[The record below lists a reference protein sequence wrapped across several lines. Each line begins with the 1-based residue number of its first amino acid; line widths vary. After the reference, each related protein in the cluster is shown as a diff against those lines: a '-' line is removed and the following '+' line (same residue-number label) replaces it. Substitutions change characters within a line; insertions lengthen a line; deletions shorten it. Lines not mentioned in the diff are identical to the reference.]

1 MTKTPLAL
9 LTAVLAA
16 GCVAP
21 SARTSNAAAIPPVAP
36 PSSSTVA
43 AAASGST
50 NITPPRADLIA
61 PAAPAQPT
69 LLQRLVKAAP
79 KADPEVLA
87 LALEARTCAGR
98 AGTGTDATRLAV
110 IDYSKPS
117 TERRLWVFDLANAN
131 LLYDEYVAHGRG
143 SGENM
148 ATSFS
153 NTDGSHQT
161 SLGLFTT
168 AETYMGGNGYSLR
181 MDGHEPG
188 WNDKARDRL
197 IVMHGAPY
205 VNPLQARVQGRLGRS
220 FGCPAV
226 RPEVAKPMIDTL
238 KQGQLVFAYAKNE
251 KWLKGSR
258 FLGCNGAAAL
268 VRGERPG
275 NTSLVNRTATL

>member
-43 AAASGST
+43 AADSGGANAT
-50 NITPPRADLIA
+50 FQQPV
-61 PAAPAQPT
+61 AQPT

-98 AGTGTDATRLAV
+98 TGTGAEATRLAV

-117 TERRLWVFDLANAN
+117 TERRLWVFDLRNAN

-188 WNDKARDRL
+188 WNDNARNRL

-220 FGCPAV
+220 YGCPAV

-238 KQGQLVFAYAKNE
+238 KQGQLVFAYAKND

-258 FLGCNGAAAL
+258 FLGCSGAAAL
-268 VRGERPG
+268 VRGGRPD
-275 NTSLVNRTATL
+275 TSMVSRTATL

>member
-36 PSSSTVA
+36 PPSSTVA
-43 AAASGST
+43 AAETGGAS
-50 NITPPRADLIA
+50 
-61 PAAPAQPT
+61 AAFHEPVAQPT

-98 AGTGTDATRLAV
+98 TGTGADATRLAV

-117 TERRLWVFDLANAN
+117 TERRLWVFDLRNAN

-188 WNDKARDRL
+188 WNDNARGRL

-220 FGCPAV
+220 YGCPAV

-238 KQGQLVFAYAKNE
+238 KQGQLVFAYAKHD

-258 FLGCNGAAAL
+258 FLGCSGAAAL
-268 VRGERPG
+268 VRGGRPD
-275 NTSLVNRTATL
+275 TSMVSRTATL

>member
-36 PSSSTVA
+36 PPSSTVA
-43 AAASGST
+43 AAHSGSANT
-50 NITPPRADLIA
+50 AFQEPV
-61 PAAPAQPT
+61 AQPT

-87 LALEARTCAGR
+87 LALEARTCAAR
-98 AGTGTDATRLAV
+98 NGTGTDATRLAV

-117 TERRLWVFDLANAN
+117 TERRLWVFDLRNAN

-238 KQGQLVFAYAKNE
+238 KQGQLVFAYAKND

-258 FLGCNGAAAL
+258 FLGCSGAAAL
-268 VRGERPG
+268 VRGGRPD
-275 NTSLVNRTATL
+275 TPMVSRTATL

>member
-43 AAASGST
+43 AAESGGANT
-50 NITPPRADLIA
+50 AIHE
-61 PAAPAQPT
+61 PAAQPT
-69 LLQRLVKAAP
+69 LLQQLVQAAP

-87 LALEARTCAGR
+87 LALEARTCAAR
-98 AGTGTDATRLAV
+98 NGTGTDATRLAV

-117 TERRLWVFDLANAN
+117 TERRLWVFDLASAR
-131 LLYDEYVAHGRG
+131 LLYDEHVAHGRG
-143 SGENM
+143 SGENL

-161 SLGLFTT
+161 SLGLYTT

-188 WNDKARDRL
+188 WNDNARNRL

-205 VNPLQARVQGRLGRS
+205 VNPLQARAQGRLGRS

-238 KQGQLVFAYAKNE
+238 KQGQLVFAYAKND

-268 VRGERPG
+268 VRGGRPG
-275 NTSLVNRTATL
+275 PLVSRTATL

>member
-9 LTAVLAA
+9 LAAVLAA

-21 SARTSNAAAIPPVAP
+21 SARMSTAAAIPPVAP
-36 PSSSTVA
+36 PPSTPVVE
-43 AAASGST
+43 
-50 NITPPRADLIA
+50 PA
-61 PAAPAQPT
+61 PKPQTPT
-69 LLQRLVKAAP
+69 LLQRLSQAAP
-79 KADPEVLA
+79 AANPEVLA
-87 LALEARTCAGR
+87 LALEARTCAAR
-98 AGTGTDATRLAV
+98 NGTGADARRLAV

-117 TERRLWVFDLANAN
+117 TERRLWVFDLAEAS

-153 NTDGSHQT
+153 NVDGSHQT

-168 AETYMGGNGYSLR
+168 AETYVGGNGYSLR

-226 RPEVAKPMIDTL
+226 RPEVARPMIDTL

-251 KWLKGSR
+251 KWLKDSR
-258 FLGCNGAAAL
+258 FLRCNGVAAL
-268 VRGERPG
+268 VRGEGARG
-275 NTSLVNRTATL
+275 EGAGALVSRTATL

>member
-43 AAASGST
+43 AADSGGANT
-50 NITPPRADLIA
+50 AFHA
-61 PAAPAQPT
+61 PVAQPT

-98 AGTGTDATRLAV
+98 VGTGAEATRLAV

-117 TERRLWVFDLANAN
+117 TERRLWVFDLRNAN

-188 WNDKARDRL
+188 WNDNARNRL

-220 FGCPAV
+220 YGCPAV

-238 KQGQLVFAYAKNE
+238 KQGQLVFAYAKND

-268 VRGERPG
+268 VRGGRPG
-275 NTSLVNRTATL
+275 PLVSRTATL

>member
-1 MTKTPLAL
+1 M
-9 LTAVLAA
+9 AA
-16 GCVAP
+16 DRGDPNPA
-21 SARTSNAAAIPPVAP
+21 SSPP
-36 PSSSTVA
+36 T
-43 AAASGST
+43 
-50 NITPPRADLIA
+50 
-61 PAAPAQPT
+61 AQPT

-98 AGTGTDATRLAV
+98 TGTGADATRLAV

-117 TERRLWVFDLANAN
+117 TERRLWVFDLRNAN

-148 ATSFS
+148 ATQFS

-188 WNDKARDRL
+188 WNDNARNRL

-238 KQGQLVFAYAKNE
+238 KQGQLVFAYAKND

-258 FLGCNGAAAL
+258 FLGCSGAAAL
-268 VRGERPG
+268 VRGGRPDT
-275 NTSLVNRTATL
+275 TSMVSRTATL

>member
-43 AAASGST
+43 AADSGGANPT
-50 NITPPRADLIA
+50 FQQPV
-61 PAAPAQPT
+61 AQPT

-98 AGTGTDATRLAV
+98 TGTGAEATRLAV

-117 TERRLWVFDLANAN
+117 TERRLWVFDLRNAN

-188 WNDKARDRL
+188 WNDNARNRL

-220 FGCPAV
+220 YGCPAV

-238 KQGQLVFAYAKNE
+238 KQGQLVFAYAKND

-258 FLGCNGAAAL
+258 FLGCSGAAAL
-268 VRGERPG
+268 VRGGRPD
-275 NTSLVNRTATL
+275 TSMVSRTATL

>member
-21 SARTSNAAAIPPVAP
+21 SARTSNAATIPPVAP
-36 PSSSTVA
+36 PPSTTVA
-43 AAASGST
+43 AAETGGANT
-50 NITPPRADLIA
+50 AFREPV
-61 PAAPAQPT
+61 AQPT

-98 AGTGTDATRLAV
+98 TGTGADATRLAV

-117 TERRLWVFDLANAN
+117 TERRLWVFDLRNAN

-188 WNDKARDRL
+188 WNDNARGRL

-220 FGCPAV
+220 YGCPAV

-238 KQGQLVFAYAKNE
+238 KQGQLVFAYAKND

-258 FLGCNGAAAL
+258 FLGCSGAAAL
-268 VRGERPG
+268 VRGGRPD
-275 NTSLVNRTATL
+275 TSMVSRTATL

>member
-36 PSSSTVA
+36 PPSSTVA
-43 AAASGST
+43 AAETGGAS
-50 NITPPRADLIA
+50 
-61 PAAPAQPT
+61 AAFHEPVAQPT

-98 AGTGTDATRLAV
+98 TGTGADATRLAV

-117 TERRLWVFDLANAN
+117 TERRLWVFDLRNAN

-188 WNDKARDRL
+188 WNDNARGRL

-220 FGCPAV
+220 YGCPAV

-238 KQGQLVFAYAKNE
+238 KQGQLVFAYAKND

-258 FLGCNGAAAL
+258 FLGCSGAAAL
-268 VRGERPG
+268 VRGGRPD
-275 NTSLVNRTATL
+275 TSMVSRTATL

>member
-1 MTKTPLAL
+1 MTKIPLAL

-21 SARTSNAAAIPPVAP
+21 SARTSNAAANPLVAP
-36 PSSSTVA
+36 PLST
-43 AAASGST
+43 
-50 NITPPRADLIA
+50 A
-61 PAAPAQPT
+61 PAAVAHADAATPARHDTTPNLPNEPT
-69 LLQRLVKAAP
+69 LLQRLAKAAP
-79 KADPEVLA
+79 HANPEVLA

-98 AGTGTDATRLAV
+98 EGTGADATRLAV

-117 TERRLWVFDLANAN
+117 TERRLWVFDLRNAN

-168 AETYMGGNGYSLR
+168 AETYFGGNGYSLR

-188 WNDKARDRL
+188 WNDNARNRL

-205 VNPLQARVQGRLGRS
+205 VNPLQARAQGRLGRS

-238 KQGQLVFAYAKNE
+238 KQGQLVFAYAKNDR
-251 KWLKGSR
+251 WLKGSR

-268 VRGERPG
+268 VRGGRPG
-275 NTSLVNRTATL
+275 TNMVTRTATL

>member
-43 AAASGST
+43 AAESGGANT
-50 NITPPRADLIA
+50 AIHE
-61 PAAPAQPT
+61 PAAQPT
-69 LLQRLVKAAP
+69 LLQQLVQAAP

-87 LALEARTCAGR
+87 LALEARTCAAR
-98 AGTGTDATRLAV
+98 NGTGTDATRLAV

-117 TERRLWVFDLANAN
+117 TERRLWVFDLASAR
-131 LLYDEYVAHGRG
+131 LLYDEHVAHGRG
-143 SGENM
+143 SGENL

-161 SLGLFTT
+161 SLGLYTT

-188 WNDKARDRL
+188 WNDNARNRL

-238 KQGQLVFAYAKNE
+238 KQGQLVFAYAKND

-268 VRGERPG
+268 VRGGRPG
-275 NTSLVNRTATL
+275 PLVSRTATL

>member
-9 LTAVLAA
+9 LVAVLAA

-36 PSSSTVA
+36 PSSSTSVVA
-43 AAASGST
+43 ADRGDPIPAS
-50 NITPPRADLIA
+50 PEK
-61 PAAPAQPT
+61 PAAPT
-69 LLQRLVKAAP
+69 LLQQLVQAAP

-87 LALEARTCAGR
+87 LALEARTCAAR
-98 AGTGTDATRLAV
+98 NGTGTDATRLAV

-117 TERRLWVFDLANAN
+117 TERRLWVFDLASAR
-131 LLYDEYVAHGRG
+131 LLYDEHVAHGRG
-143 SGENM
+143 SGENL
-148 ATSFS
+148 ATQFS

-161 SLGLFTT
+161 SLGLYTT
-168 AETYMGGNGYSLR
+168 AETYFGGNGYSLR

-188 WNDKARDRL
+188 WNDNARNRL

-205 VNPLQARVQGRLGRS
+205 VNPLQARAQGRLGRS

-238 KQGQLVFAYAKNE
+238 KQGQLVFAYAKND

-258 FLGCNGAAAL
+258 FLGCSGAAAL
-268 VRGERPG
+268 VRGGRPD
-275 NTSLVNRTATL
+275 TSMVSRTATL

>member
-36 PSSSTVA
+36 PPSSTVA
-43 AAASGST
+43 AAETGGANT
-50 NITPPRADLIA
+50 AFREPV
-61 PAAPAQPT
+61 AQPT

-98 AGTGTDATRLAV
+98 TGTGADATRLAV

-117 TERRLWVFDLANAN
+117 TERRLWVFDLRNAN

-188 WNDKARDRL
+188 WNDNARGRL

-220 FGCPAV
+220 YGCPAV

-238 KQGQLVFAYAKNE
+238 KQGQLVFAYAKND

-258 FLGCNGAAAL
+258 FLGCSGAAAL
-268 VRGERPG
+268 VRGGRPD
-275 NTSLVNRTATL
+275 TSMVSRTATL

>member
-43 AAASGST
+43 AAESGGANT
-50 NITPPRADLIA
+50 AIHEPA
-61 PAAPAQPT
+61 PQPT
-69 LLQRLVKAAP
+69 LLQQLVQAAP
-79 KADPEVLA
+79 KANPEVLA
-87 LALEARTCAGR
+87 LALEARTCAAR
-98 AGTGTDATRLAV
+98 NGTGTDATRLAV

-117 TERRLWVFDLANAN
+117 TERRLWVFDLTAAR
-131 LLYDEYVAHGRG
+131 LLYDEFVAHGRG
-143 SGENM
+143 SGENL
-148 ATSFS
+148 ATQFS

-161 SLGLFTT
+161 SLGLYTT
-168 AETYMGGNGYSLR
+168 AETYFGGNGYSLR

-188 WNDKARDRL
+188 WNDNARNRL

-238 KQGQLVFAYAKNE
+238 KQGQLVFAYAKND

-258 FLGCNGAAAL
+258 FLGFTGAAAL
-268 VRGERPG
+268 GGGGRPG
-275 NTSLVNRTATL
+275 PLVSRTATL

>member
-36 PSSSTVA
+36 LPSSTSVVA
-43 AAASGST
+43 ADRGDPNPVSS
-50 NITPPRADLIA
+50 A
-61 PAAPAQPT
+61 PSAQPT

-98 AGTGTDATRLAV
+98 TGTGADATRLAV

-117 TERRLWVFDLANAN
+117 TERRLWVFDLRNAN

-143 SGENM
+143 SGENL

-153 NTDGSHQT
+153 NLDGSHQT

-181 MDGHEPG
+181 MDGLEPG
-188 WNDKARDRL
+188 WNDNARNRL

-220 FGCPAV
+220 YGCPAV

-238 KQGQLVFAYAKNE
+238 KQGQLVFAYAKND

-258 FLGCNGAAAL
+258 FLGCSGAAAL
-268 VRGERPG
+268 VRGGRPD
-275 NTSLVNRTATL
+275 TSMVSRTATL

>member
-36 PSSSTVA
+36 PPSSTVA
-43 AAASGST
+43 AADSGGANT
-50 NITPPRADLIA
+50 AFHEPV
-61 PAAPAQPT
+61 AQPT

-98 AGTGTDATRLAV
+98 IGTGADATRLAV

-117 TERRLWVFDLANAN
+117 TERRLWVFDLRNAN

-188 WNDKARDRL
+188 WNDNARGRL

-238 KQGQLVFAYAKNE
+238 KQGQLVFAYAKNDR
-251 KWLKGSR
+251 WLKGSR

-268 VRGERPG
+268 VRGGRPAP
-275 NTSLVNRTATL
+275 SMVSRTATL

>member
-9 LTAVLAA
+9 LVAVLAA

-36 PSSSTVA
+36 PSSSTSVVA
-43 AAASGST
+43 ADRGDPILAS
-50 NITPPRADLIA
+50 PEK
-61 PAAPAQPT
+61 PAAPT
-69 LLQRLVKAAP
+69 LLQQLVQAAP

-87 LALEARTCAGR
+87 LALEARTCAAR
-98 AGTGTDATRLAV
+98 NGTGTDATRLAV

-117 TERRLWVFDLANAN
+117 TERRLWVFDLTAAR
-131 LLYDEYVAHGRG
+131 LLYDEFVAHGRG
-143 SGENM
+143 SGENL

-161 SLGLFTT
+161 SLGLYTT

-188 WNDKARDRL
+188 WNDNARNRL

-238 KQGQLVFAYAKNE
+238 KQGQLVFAYAKND

-268 VRGERPG
+268 VRGGRPG
-275 NTSLVNRTATL
+275 PLVSRTATL

>member
-36 PSSSTVA
+36 PPSTTVA
-43 AAASGST
+43 AAETGGANT
-50 NITPPRADLIA
+50 AFREPV
-61 PAAPAQPT
+61 AQPT

-98 AGTGTDATRLAV
+98 TGTGADATRLAV

-117 TERRLWVFDLANAN
+117 TERRLWVFDLRNAN

-188 WNDKARDRL
+188 WNDNARGRL

-220 FGCPAV
+220 YGCPAV

-238 KQGQLVFAYAKNE
+238 KQGQLVFAYAKND

-258 FLGCNGAAAL
+258 FLGCSGAAAL
-268 VRGERPG
+268 VRGGRPD
-275 NTSLVNRTATL
+275 TSMVSRTATL

>member
-36 PSSSTVA
+36 PPSSTVA
-43 AAASGST
+43 AAETGGAS
-50 NITPPRADLIA
+50 
-61 PAAPAQPT
+61 AAFHEPVAQPT

-98 AGTGTDATRLAV
+98 TGTGADATRLAV

-117 TERRLWVFDLANAN
+117 TERRLWVFDLRNAN

-188 WNDKARDRL
+188 WNDNARGRL

-205 VNPLQARVQGRLGRS
+205 VNPMQARVQGRLGRS
-220 FGCPAV
+220 YGCPAV

-238 KQGQLVFAYAKNE
+238 KQGQLVFAYAKND

-258 FLGCNGAAAL
+258 FLGCSGAAAL
-268 VRGERPG
+268 VRGGRPD
-275 NTSLVNRTATL
+275 TSMVSRTATL

>member
-36 PSSSTVA
+36 PPSSTVA
-43 AAASGST
+43 AAHSGSANT
-50 NITPPRADLIA
+50 AFQEPV
-61 PAAPAQPT
+61 AQPT

-87 LALEARTCAGR
+87 LALEARTCAAR
-98 AGTGTDATRLAV
+98 NGTGTDATRLAV

-117 TERRLWVFDLANAN
+117 TERRLWVFDLRNAN

-143 SGENM
+143 SGENL

-188 WNDKARDRL
+188 WNDNARNRL

-238 KQGQLVFAYAKNE
+238 KQGQLVFAYAKND

-258 FLGCNGAAAL
+258 FLGCSGAAAL
-268 VRGERPG
+268 VRGGRPD
-275 NTSLVNRTATL
+275 TSMVSRTATL

>member
-1 MTKTPLAL
+1 MTKSPLAL
-9 LTAVLAA
+9 LMAVLAA

-21 SARTSNAAAIPPVAP
+21 SARTSIAAAIPPVAP
-36 PSSSTVA
+36 PPST
-43 AAASGST
+43 
-50 NITPPRADLIA
+50 A
-61 PAAPAQPT
+61 PAVVAPADAGLPVVPSAPAQPT
-69 LLQRLVKAAP
+69 LLQRLAKAAP
-79 KADPEVLA
+79 EANPEVLA

-98 AGTGTDATRLAV
+98 VGTGTDATRLAV
-110 IDYSKPS
+110 IDYSRPS
-117 TERRLWVFDLANAN
+117 TERRLWVFDLRNAN
-131 LLYDEYVAHGRG
+131 LLYDEHVAHGRG
-143 SGENM
+143 SGENL
-148 ATSFS
+148 ATAFS

-205 VNPLQARVQGRLGRS
+205 VNPRQARVQGRLGRS

-226 RPEVAKPMIDTL
+226 RPEVARPMIDTL
-238 KQGQLVFAYAKNE
+238 KQGQLVFAYAKND

-268 VRGERPG
+268 VRGGRPDTG
-275 NTSLVNRTATL
+275 MVTRTATL

>member
-36 PSSSTVA
+36 PPSSTVA
-43 AAASGST
+43 AAETGGAST
-50 NITPPRADLIA
+50 AFREPV
-61 PAAPAQPT
+61 AQPT

-98 AGTGTDATRLAV
+98 TGTGADATRLAV

-117 TERRLWVFDLANAN
+117 TERRLWVFDLRNAN

-188 WNDKARDRL
+188 WNDNARGRL

-220 FGCPAV
+220 YGCPAV

-238 KQGQLVFAYAKNE
+238 KQGQLVFAYAKND

-258 FLGCNGAAAL
+258 FLGCSGAAAL
-268 VRGERPG
+268 VRGGRPD
-275 NTSLVNRTATL
+275 TSMVSRTATL

>member
-9 LTAVLAA
+9 LMAVLAA

-36 PSSSTVA
+36 PSPSTAMVA
-43 AAASGST
+43 DRASFA
-50 NITPPRADLIA
+50 PPA
-61 PAAPAQPT
+61 PAAAPT
-69 LLQRLVKAAP
+69 LLHQLVKAAP
-79 KADPEVLA
+79 DADPEVLA
-87 LALEARTCAGR
+87 LALEARTCAAR
-98 AGTGTDATRLAV
+98 NGTGTDATRLAV
-110 IDYSKPS
+110 IDYSRPS
-117 TERRLWVFDLANAN
+117 TERRLWVFDLNEAR
-131 LLYDEYVAHGRG
+131 LLYGEHVAHGRG

-148 ATSFS
+148 ATAFS

-188 WNDKARDRL
+188 WNDNARKRL

-205 VNPLQARVQGRLGRS
+205 VNPLQARAQGRLGRS

-238 KQGQLVFAYAKNE
+238 KQGQLVFAYAKND

-258 FLGCNGAAAL
+258 FLGCSGAAAL
-268 VRGERPG
+268 VRGGRPD
-275 NTSLVNRTATL
+275 TSMVSRTATL